1 MCWERGHHP
10 PHTESPSHLNR
21 VSAGGPVNGIICIY
35 HAMSL
40 MCVFIVALFIPKL
53 LLPFSPCPPLAKQL
67 QQKRAV
73 PVQWNRNVLRSY
85 TKLHRS
91 SLLCFIYIMF
101 HTWPT
106 LTLWSGSH

>member
-21 VSAGGPVNGIICIY
+21 VSAGGPENGIICIY

-53 LLPFSPCPPLAKQL
+53 LLPFSPCPPFGKAAATEESSNSGIEMYYVYTLNYI
-67 QQKRAV
+67 AV
-73 PVQWNRNVLRSY
+73 VYCVSY
-85 TKLHRS
+85 T
-91 SLLCFIYIMF
+91 LCFIRGQ
-101 HTWPT
+101 
-106 LTLWSGSH
+106 L